1 MIATLAPW
9 RRRLVVLLVTW
20 VVSSVV
26 LAALGLEPDVPHLL
40 AVFLA
45 GAALAW
51 YALDHVGSNHRT
63 VWPLVDGLVG
73 GGARGNDF
81 RATSLAARIEAAN
94 ARREGREALVKDLHG
109 QLSTIIRERLWA
121 KHGLVIEEE
130 PRWSEGVMPAE
141 LWTFLVTLP
150 PSDLYRPA
158 RLDEVLTRIE
168 QW

>member
-1 MIATLAPW
+1 MRAALDPW
-9 RRRLVVLLVTW
+9 RRRLVLLLVTW
-20 VVSSVV
+20 VVASVV
-26 LAALGLEPDVPHLL
+26 LAALGLRPDVPHLL
-40 AVFLA
+40 SILLA

-51 YALDHVGSNHRT
+51 YALDHSGAHHRT
-63 VWPLVDGLVG
+63 VWPLVDGMVG
-73 GGARGNDF
+73 GGTRGNDF

-94 ARREGREALVKDLHG
+94 ARREGRETLVKDLHS

-150 PSDLYRPA
+150 PPDLYRPE
-158 RLDEVLTRIE
+158 RLDEVLSRIE
-168 QW
+168 HW